1 MGLTEQTAVD
11 FGPLGI
17 RINAVC
23 PGLIVHERND
33 SFVKNPGMKEY
44 LEEQYP
50 VGRYGHPRDIANA
63 VWFLCSDNASFITGQ
78 SLTVDGGLTL
88 PLQVS

>member
-1 MGLTEQTAVD
+1 MSAA
-11 FGPLGI
+11 PLQLARSWLETGGQSESLVMLPH
-17 RINAVC
+17 RARAN
-23 PGLIVHERND
+23 N

-78 SLTVDGGLTL
+78 SLTVDGG
-88 PLQVS
+88 